1 MAEAMTLAQLAKLT
15 SAAFAAHERG
25 EATAIDL
32 AATLR
37 FAARQVGLGAELDT
51 PDPAPAGEDQAAE
64 HKHGE
69 TYWSV
74 VAHAYVCGHCD
85 EPVANGIPDAPESAS
100 SFAPQP
106 VFGTPG
112 DGTSVPRG
120 SVY

>member
-1 MAEAMTLAQLAKLT
+1 MTLAQLAKLT
-15 SAAFAAHERG
+15 SDAFAAHERG
-25 EATAIDL
+25 EVTAIDL

-37 FAARQVGLGAELDT
+37 FASRQVGLGAELDV
-51 PDPAPAGEDQAAE
+51 PEPVPAGGEDQGAE

-74 VAHAYVCGHCD
+74 VAQAYVCGHCD
-85 EPVANGIPDAPESAS
+85 EPMANSAPDAPESAS
-100 SFAPQP
+100 SFAPGP
-106 VFGTPG
+106 VFGALG